1 MATLRKKGSQ
11 YFIDYRAN
19 GKRIRKHVGSSKKIA
34 ELALKDL
41 EVKIA
46 RRELG
51 FESKDQALERLI
63 SDFKGYCKTNLAP
76 GTQKRYQSIIDNFQR
91 FLSEIYYNLTK
102 LSQFHPKVFEDF
114 KHFRKGEGAENRTVN
129 AEMIVIRMMFRL
141 AITWGYL
148 KDNPTDGVSKLR
160 VPITNAPKFLTED
173 QCKQLLE
180 ASNEWLRPIFFA
192 FLNSGM
198 RKGELEN
205 LEWDDIDFE
214 RKKIKIRVK
223 DNWSPK
229 SNEREIPLNDGL
241 FNVLSEQRKK
251 VDKSKYVFPDE
262 NGKRIYKNRLL
273 NRFKTLAKRLKFGEA
288 DTIHSLRHTFASH
301 LVMKGVDLATVKKLM
316 GHSDI
321 DTTMIY
327 SHLTEKHVD
336 EAVHRLSF
344 EVAVA

>member
-1 MATLRKKGSQ
+1 MATLRKKGAK

-19 GKRIRKHVGSSKKIA
+19 GRRIRKHVGSSKKMA
-34 ELALKDL
+34 ELALKDF

-51 FESKDQALERLI
+51 FEAKDQALERLI
-63 SDFKGYCKTNLAP
+63 SEFKGYCKTNLAP
-76 GTQKRYQSIIDNFQR
+76 GTQKRYQSIVDNFQR
-91 FLSEIYYNLTK
+91 FLSEVYYSHTK

-114 KHFRKGEGAENRTVN
+114 KQFRKGEGAGNRTVN
-129 AEMIVIRMMFRL
+129 AEMIVVRMMFRL

-160 VPITNAPKFLTED
+160 VASTIAPKFLTEE
-173 QCKQLLE
+173 QCKQLLD
-180 ASNEWLRPIFFA
+180 ASDDWLRPIFFA

-198 RKGELEN
+198 RKSELEN
-205 LEWDDIDFE
+205 LEWDDIDLE

-223 DNWSPK
+223 DDWSPK

-241 FNVLSEQRKK
+241 FNVLNVQRQKIG
-251 VDKSKYVFPDE
+251 KSKYVFPDE
-262 NGKRIYKNRLL
+262 KGMKIYKNRLL
-273 NRFKTLAKRLKFGEA
+273 NRFKTLAKRLKFGDA

-327 SHLTEKHVD
+327 SHLTEKHID
-336 EAVHRLSF
+336 EAVDRLNF
-344 EVAVA
+344 

>member
-1 MATLRKKGSQ
+1 MATLRKKGNK

-19 GKRIRKHVGSSKKIA
+19 GRRIRKHVGSSKKIA
-34 ELALKDL
+34 ELALKDF
-41 EVKIA
+41 EVKLA
-46 RRELG
+46 RKELG
-51 FESKDQALERLI
+51 FEAKDKALETLI
-63 SDFKGYCKTNLAP
+63 NDFKGYCKTNLAP
-76 GTQKRYQSIIDNFQR
+76 STQTRYQSIIDNFQR
-91 FLSEIYYNLTK
+91 FLSQIYYSLTK
-102 LSQFHPKVFEDF
+102 LSQFHPKIFEDF
-114 KHFRKGEGAENRTVN
+114 KQFRKQEGAENRTVN

-160 VPITNAPKFLTED
+160 VPSTVAPKFLTEE
-173 QCKQLLE
+173 QCQSLLTS
-180 ASNEWLRPIFFA
+180 ADDWLRPILSA

-205 LEWDDIDFE
+205 LEWSEVDLD
-214 RKKIKIRVK
+214 RRKIKIAVK
-223 DNWSPK
+223 DDWTPK
-229 SNEREIPLNDGL
+229 TSEREIPINDG
-241 FNVLSEQRKK
+241 FFQVLMEQRAK
-251 VDKSKYVFPDE
+251 VKASRYVFPDE
-262 NGKRIYKNRLL
+262 NGKKIFKNRLL
-273 NRFKTLAKRLKFGEA
+273 KRFKTLAKKLKFGEA

-336 EAVHRLSF
+336 DAVDKLKF
-344 EVAVA
+344 